1 MKEVRIYQNNR
12 NEHKFIL
19 VTKYDAG
26 HVYAQQFMKW
36 KNGVSWMAAGVRHG
50 RRLRRFRKGTLDMI
64 LADYT
69 MTWQRVYD

>member
-36 KNGVSWMAAGVRHG
+36 KNGVRHG

-69 MTWQRVYD
+69 MTCQRVYE